1 MHSKRFER
9 LAERPINRETFISP
23 WPEVGLIASGS
34 PLDPAPSLKIEHGA
48 VVEMDGVPREK
59 FDLLDHFIA
68 RHALDL
74 GVAERAMHT
83 PSREIARTLVDVHV
97 PRAAVIALAGGCTPA
112 KLVDVVQHM
121 NVLEMMMGLA
131 KMRGRR
137 TPANQAHV
145 TNRQEHPALLAADA
159 AEAALRGFAEIETT
173 VGVTRYA
180 PLNALAI
187 LVGSQAGRGGVLT
200 QCAVEESTNLRLGF
214 KGLTSY
220 SETLSVY
227 GTEGAFVDGD
237 DTPWSKAFLGAAY
250 ASRGVKT
257 RFTSG
262 TGAAALMGH
271 AEGKSMLYLE
281 ARCLLVTRGAGSQGT
296 QNGSISC
303 IALPESLPGGV
314 RAVLAEN
321 LIAAMLGLE
330 VASGNDAL
338 ASHSEMRKSAKL
350 MLQFIPGTDFITSG
364 YSAVPRYDN
373 MFGGGNFDVT
383 ELDDWYVLQRD
394 MQVDG
399 GVVPVREEDV
409 LHVRE
414 RAARAMQAVF
424 ERLGFPLIA
433 ETEVEAAVTAY
444 SSADL
449 PERDKLA
456 DLEAAQRLLE
466 GPLTVVEVVKA
477 LAEGGFR
484 DVAAH
489 VLEMQRQRVLGDYLQ
504 PSAIFDEHFHILSAL
519 TDPND
524 YQGPGTGYRVE
535 GQRWSALQDLPQA
548 WDPRRYLEE
557 LGTAGRAAWL
567 EEIGPARPGS
577 QPEVVVA
584 VGPAFGLRIG
594 QTIGGLEHRDVLT
607 AILQGVREEGVP
619 ARAVRIRHTSDCA
632 FIGHAGARLSGS
644 GVAIGIQSKGTTVIH
659 RRDLAPLENL
669 ELFPQAPN
677 LDLDTYRQI
686 GRNAARYALGRPTA
700 PVAVKIDN
708 TVRLRL
714 IVQTTLM
721 HLLETQQVERGR
733 EPTELRTPPVSPPYR
748 GGWKGGARMTD
759 DMTHTA
765 SGRTLDE
772 LTLEA
777 VLAGELTAEDFRIHG
792 DTLRR
797 QAHAAEAAGYRQV
810 AENLRRAAELAC
822 LSNQEVFDI
831 YNMLRPGRAT
841 YDQLLE
847 LAERLEHALDA
858 PLNAALVREAAEV
871 YRERGL
877 CRTGR

>member
-1 MHSKRFER
+1 MVRTSLCLSKWNCLPLSRDKHTSGACRLRRSKRFEK

-23 WPEVGLIASGS
+23 WPEVGLIAIGS
-34 PLDPAPSLKIEHGA
+34 PLDPAPGLKIEDGV
-48 VVEMDGVPREK
+48 VVEMDGVPRHQ
-59 FDLLDHFIA
+59 FDLIDHFIA

-74 GVAERAMHT
+74 GMAGRAMHT
-83 PSREIARTLVDVHV
+83 PSREIARMLVDIHV
-97 PRAAVIALAGGCTPA
+97 PRAEILELARGCTPA
-112 KLVDVVQHM
+112 KLVDVVRHM
-121 NVLEMMMGLA
+121 NVLEMMVGLA

-145 TNRQEHPALLAADA
+145 TNRKEHPALLAADA

-187 LVGSQAGRGGVLT
+187 LVGSQTGRGGVLT

-227 GTEGAFVDGD
+227 GTEGAFIDGD

-271 AEGKSMLYLE
+271 SEGKSMLYLE

-364 YSAVPRYDN
+364 YGAIPRYDN
-373 MFGGGNFDVT
+373 MFGGGNFDVS

-399 GVVPVREEDV
+399 GLVPAREEQV
-409 LHVRE
+409 LRVRE
-414 RAARAMQAVF
+414 RAARAIQAAF
-424 ERLGFPLIA
+424 ERLGFPPITEA
-433 ETEVEAAVTAY
+433 EVEAAVTAY
-444 SSADL
+444 SSEDL

-456 DLEAAQRLLE
+456 DIEAAQRLLE

-477 LAEGGFR
+477 LAEAGFC
-484 DVAAH
+484 DTAAN

-504 PSAIFDEHFHILSAL
+504 PSAIFDEYFHVLSAL

-524 YQGPGTGYRVE
+524 YQGPGTGYRVA
-535 GQRWSALQDLPQA
+535 GQRWSALQNLPQA
-548 WDPRRYLEE
+548 WDPRGYLEDV
-557 LGTAGRAAWL
+557 GTAGRSCCGRSPDRATWL
-567 EEIGPARPGS
+567 EEIGPARPGR

-584 VGPAFGLRIG
+584 VGPAFGARIN
-594 QTIGGLEHRDVLT
+594 QTIGGLEHRDVLL
-607 AILQGVREEGVP
+607 AVLRGIREEGVG
-619 ARAVRIRHTSDCA
+619 ARVVRIHHTSDCA

-677 LDLDTYRQI
+677 LELDTYRQI

-733 EPTELRTPPVSPPYR
+733 EPGELRTPPVSPPI
-748 GGWKGGARMTD
+748 GGD
-759 DMTHTA
+759 D
-765 SGRTLDE
+765 LYPPPIE
-772 LTLEA
+772 
-777 VLAGELTAEDFRIHG
+777 G
-792 DTLRR
+792 DDL
-797 QAHAAEAAGYRQV
+797 Y
-810 AENLRRAAELAC
+810 
-822 LSNQEVFDI
+822 
-831 YNMLRPGRAT
+831 P
-841 YDQLLE
+841 
-847 LAERLEHALDA
+847 
-858 PLNAALVREAAEV
+858 PL
-871 YRERGL
+871 
-877 CRTGR
+877 